1 MNNCVLCLP
10 QFALGEGTTKAE
22 PSTVK
27 GNFLLFDKGVI
38 PQSQV
43 TVYSAFVR
51 TPAEYNNIHELEKIV
66 KPMMNVKVGKE
77 HGVFCA
83 VADDPGKGVLI
94 GLVYFH
100 ERVRPLLATDV
111 AITKISWA
119 DVDYELPD
127 RELVEGLHPAL
138 LGAANAMDEWVE
150 EVPLTRK
157 EKEVRA
163 QARAQAA
170 TTSADEAAKAAAEA
184 AGAASIEASKN
195 AKAKAAEE
203 RAAAAKAAAE
213 LAARNAPTNPGPLA
227 SWDVV
232 EKLKKMALVNELKF
246 HKVKFGEH
254 ENRPQL
260 VIMLCAKLN
269 IKKEAARV
277 ESKKSS
283 RKRESLRGS
292 SSGKQADGGKI
303 GDDDDELADDPEIA
317 LEKARIEKA
326 TKRLKVLAELR
337 KQADELERSAA
348 AAGPAPSG
356 AAAGPAPSGA
366 STAVV
371 AGATGVSPGKAI
383 ANGDQPYRDLA
394 RGATHIYE
402 RGAFDGA
409 TVNISGASSDLSAM
423 MGGGS
428 AFMRQSSRP
437 DYATPSPMLTA
448 SSSSSGSMG
457 PYVGHTHDAHIAAA
471 AASMRRQ
478 QQERAHHGQQQQQ
491 QHQWP
496 QQTHWPQQPPPPPPP
511 PPGPCGFY

>member
-1 MNNCVLCLP
+1 MDNCVLCLP

-184 AGAASIEASKN
+184 ADAASIEASKN

-203 RAAAAKAAAE
+203 RAAATKAAAE
-213 LAARNAPTNPGPLA
+213 LAERNAPTDPGPLA
-227 SWDVV
+227 SWDAV
-232 EKLKKMALVNELKF
+232 EKLKKMALVNALKF
-246 HKVKFGEH
+246 HNAKFGEH
-254 ENRPQL
+254 EKRPQL
-260 VIMLCAKLN
+260 VIKLCAKLK

-277 ESKKSS
+277 ESKRSS
-283 RKRESLRGS
+283 RKRDGGGGGS
-292 SSGKQADGGKI
+292 SGDKQKAD
-303 GDDDDELADDPEIA
+303 DDDDELDDDPEIA

-326 TKRLKVLAELR
+326 TKKLKVLGELR
-337 KQADELERSAA
+337 KQADELERSVA

-366 STAVV
+366 STAIV

-383 ANGDQPYRDLA
+383 ANGDMPYRDLA

-471 AASMRRQ
+471 AASIRRQ
-478 QQERAHHGQQQQQ
+478 QQERAHHGQQQQQQ

-511 PPGPCGFY
+511 PPPGPCGFY